1 MAFSE
6 EIGRRRVRIPNRPD
20 IFGSQPVMNGD
31 DEIIDEEPD
40 LLSNATTVTVDEAP
54 ALAEA
59 FGGVCYPAHIDR
71 QANGIIA
78 TLGFMPPTPVFSCVE
93 FHDGTAEETYRRQY
107 ALEHCLAVV
116 GSDAHV
122 LWDVRDARHSLE
134 LPDEPYSS
142 AAVRQALIDTLRR
155 GL

>member
-6 EIGRRRVRIPNRPD
+6 EIDRRRIRIPNRPD
-20 IFGSQPVMNGD
+20 IFGHQLVMNGQ
-31 DEIIDEEPD
+31 DEVVEEEPD

-78 TLGFMPPTPVFSCVE
+78 TLGFMPPTPRFTCVE
-93 FHDGTAEETYRRQY
+93 FHDGGQQEAYRQHVPP
-107 ALEHCLAVV
+107 HCLTVV
-116 GSDAHV
+116 GSDAHL
-122 LWDVRDARHSLE
+122 LWDIRDAAYSLE

-142 AAVRQALIDTLRR
+142 AAVRQALIDTIRR